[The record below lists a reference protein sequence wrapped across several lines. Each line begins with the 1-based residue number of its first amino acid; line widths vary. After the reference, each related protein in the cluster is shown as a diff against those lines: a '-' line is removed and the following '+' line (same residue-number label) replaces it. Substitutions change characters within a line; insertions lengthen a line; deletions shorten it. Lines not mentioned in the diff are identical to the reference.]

1 VNAIQSPRRLGCM
14 KHELAQMRA
23 QGSVPF
29 VKKGGQKRWSNVT
42 MILKQKLLR
51 TTNLAFD

>member
-1 VNAIQSPRRLGCM
+1 LTGGADSAQRR
-14 KHELAQMRA
+14 
-23 QGSVPF
+23 PF